1 MERISAALKAMGH
14 AERLRILALLSHGEL
29 TVSELVKIVGL
40 SQPRVTQYIKSLE
53 DAGIIDRVKEGSWV
67 FSRLN
72 RKDVALFKLVS
83 QTLKTLPM
91 DDVVLVADRRKLDE
105 VRAERAKTADA
116 FFDFVANDSS
126 QLGDEYLP
134 RDDIDRS
141 ITDFLADMSFDF
153 MIDMGTGSGRIL
165 KLLSGQVER
174 GAGVDNNSE
183 MLKVA
188 RHRLS
193 DSNISHLT
201 VRHGDLFSTPFAAN
215 TADLV
220 TIHQVLH
227 YLDDPSDALREA
239 SRLLQTGGY
248 LLIVDFA
255 SHNYEEFRDRFAHRR
270 LGFSDADIVE
280 WVNENGMNLQKS
292 HRILTEAG
300 KPDVSLWLCHKY
312 QDGTNG

>member
-1 MERISAALKAMGH
+1 MERVSSALKAMGH
-14 AERLRILALLSHGEL
+14 GERLRILALLSHGEL
-29 TVSELVKIVGL
+29 TVSELVKILGL

-72 RKDVALFKLVS
+72 RKDPVIFNLVS
-83 QTLKTLPM
+83 ATLKSLPS
-91 DDVVLVADRRKLDE
+91 DDVVLLSDRRRLDE

-116 FFDFVANDSS
+116 FFDFVANDGN

-134 RDDIDRS
+134 RQDIDAS
-141 ITDFLADMSFDF
+141 IIGILDGMRFDF
-153 MIDMGTGSGRIL
+153 MIDMGTGTGRML
-165 KLLSGQVER
+165 KLLSKKVER

-193 DSNISHLT
+193 ESDLSHLT
-201 VRHGDLFSTPFAAN
+201 VRHGDLFTTPFAAN

-239 SRLLQTGGY
+239 SRLLQTGGH

-255 SHNYEEFRDRFAHRR
+255 SHSYEEFRDKFAHRR
-270 LGFSDADIVE
+270 LGFTDRDIVE
-280 WVNENGMNLQKS
+280 WVGENGMNLQKS
-292 HRILTEAG
+292 HRISTERG
-300 KPDVSLWLCHKY
+300 KPDVSIWLCHKF
-312 QDGTNG
+312 QDEFNG

>member
-1 MERISAALKAMGH
+1 MDRVSTALKAMGH
-14 AERLRILALLSHGEL
+14 SERLRILALLSHGEL
-29 TVSELVKIVGL
+29 TVSELVKILGL
-40 SQPRVTQYIKSLE
+40 SQPRTTQYIKSLE

-72 RKDVALFKLVS
+72 RKDMGLFNLVS
-83 QTLKTLPM
+83 STLRTLPT
-91 DDVVLVADRRKLDE
+91 DDVVLLADRRRLDE
-105 VRAERAKTADA
+105 VRAERAKSADA
-116 FFDFVANDSS
+116 FFDFVANDAS

-134 RDDIDRS
+134 RQDIDNS
-141 ITDFLADMSFDF
+141 IIGILDDMSFDF
-153 MIDMGTGSGRIL
+153 MIDMGTGTGRML
-165 KLLSGQVER
+165 KLLSEKVTR

-193 DSNISHLT
+193 NENLSHLT

-220 TIHQVLH
+220 TVHQVLH

-248 LLIVDFA
+248 MLIVDFA
-255 SHNYEEFRDRFAHRR
+255 AHNYEEFRNKYAHRR
-270 LGFSDADIVE
+270 LGFSDTDIVE
-280 WVNENGMNLQKS
+280 WVKENGMNLQKS
-292 HRILTEAG
+292 HRISTERG
-300 KPDVSLWLCHKY
+300 KPDVSIWLCHKY
-312 QDGTNG
+312 QDEFNG